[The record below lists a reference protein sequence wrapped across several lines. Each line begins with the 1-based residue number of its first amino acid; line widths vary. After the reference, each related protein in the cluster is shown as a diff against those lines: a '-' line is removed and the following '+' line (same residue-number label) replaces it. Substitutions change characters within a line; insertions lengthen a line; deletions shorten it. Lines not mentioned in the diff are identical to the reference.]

1 MLTYS
6 HAYYDLKNAILPLYD
21 EGESSA
27 IAHEILNFLTGL
39 GRLQRLSEKDTPFT
53 QEQQLR
59 YNSIKKK
66 LLNATPPQYII
77 GKTWFLGREFNVN
90 EQVLIP
96 RPETEELVQW
106 IIDDAKQSNLNAPAI
121 LDIGTGSGCIPI
133 SLKLA
138 ISGANVT
145 ACDISAGALLVARSN
160 ADLHQVQI
168 NIQPLDFLDEP
179 AREQLGNFDIIA
191 SNPPYIPFTQKDT
204 LHRNVVDHEPHV
216 ALFVPGEEPLL
227 FYVAIAE
234 FGLKHLNKNGSIYCE
249 LDADHATEA
258 RQLFESKGYV
268 DVEIRKDLSGK
279 TRMIKAV
286 LKK

>member
-6 HAYYDLKNAILPLYD
+6 QAYYDLKNAILPLYD

-27 IAHEILNFLTGL
+27 IAHEILNYLTDL
-39 GRLQRLSEKDTPFT
+39 NRLQRLSEKDTPFT

-59 YNSIKKK
+59 FNAIKKK

-77 GKTWFLGREFNVN
+77 GKSWFLGREFNVN

-106 IIDDAKQSNLNAPAI
+106 IVEDAKEKKMTASTL

-133 SLKLA
+133 SVKLA
-138 ISGANVT
+138 LPDADVT
-145 ACDISAGALLVARSN
+145 ACEVSPGALLVAHSN
-160 ADLHQVQI
+160 ADMHKIDIKFRLI
-168 NIQPLDFLDEP
+168 DFLDIP
-179 AREQLGNFDIIA
+179 AREQLGNFDIIS
-191 SNPPYIPFTQKDT
+191 SNPPYIPFDQKDT

-216 ALFVPGEEPLL
+216 ALFVPGDEPLL
-227 FYVAIAE
+227 FYWAIAD
-234 FGLKHLNKNGSIYCE
+234 FGLTHLNTNGCIYCE
-249 LDADHATEA
+249 LDADHATAA
-258 RQLFESKGYV
+258 RNLFESKGYT
-268 DVEIRKDLSGK
+268 DVVIRKDLSGK